1 MKGKRIF
8 IGLLAFILLFSGCA
22 TAETKSVL
30 RLWDFTSNDVNRA
43 FWLEHPELG
52 YTNIAYNPFDDLLR
66 QIEQTQPDALIL
78 NLWNDDLNR
87 CIDAGLTADLSSS
100 PAIAQAV
107 SRMAP
112 WIQALVTTEGGQ
124 ILALPTGAS
133 VSPFYW
139 YQDAWDAAGLTEEDV
154 PQSYTELLDF
164 LDAWARNPTKGVCAS
179 RLLRWHTGKEQYDY
193 MYWLTELLLLSHEM
207 QQRYAGE
214 AVTFNT
220 PEFIELA
227 RRSRETGEA
236 LYQAEPRQ
244 SKRGSMLQLFQ
255 SDIYG
260 GEHANKGRPY
270 GMSHT
275 VPLRITSDQPKL
287 SWLRVKVA
295 FIRRGSPQFEEALLL
310 LEQLLQTRHWQHD
323 HILYMDFAP
332 GDYPY
337 EGGRTGRVDEGW
349 LADYRGYDG
358 AFVAYPLSFNE
369 SRDGEALSGKEK
381 LMMRFF
387 AGQIT
392 AEDFAQKLDELLW

>member
-22 TAETKSVL
+22 SAETKSVL

-66 QIEQTQPDALIL
+66 QIEQTQPDALL
-78 NLWNDDLNR
+78 LSLWNDDLNR
-87 CIDAGLTADLSSS
+87 FVDAGLTADLSSS
-100 PAIAQAV
+100 PGDCAGRIPHGPLDSGARNHRRRPNSGPAD
-107 SRMAP
+107 
-112 WIQALVTTEGGQ
+112 
-124 ILALPTGAS
+124 GAS
-133 VSPFYW
+133 VAPFYL

-164 LDAWARNPTKGVCAS
+164 LDKWARNPAKGVCAS
-179 RLLRWHTGKEQYDY
+179 HLLRWHTGKEQYDY

-214 AVTFNT
+214 AVRFET

-227 RRSRETGEA
+227 RRTRETGEA

-255 SDIYG
+255 SDISG

-275 VPLRITSDQPKL
+275 VPLRITRDQPKL
-287 SWLRVKVA
+287 AWLRVKVA
-295 FIRRGSPQFEEALLL
+295 FIRQGSPLFQEALLL

-323 HILYMDFAP
+323 HILYMDFTP

-337 EGGRTGRVDEGW
+337 EGGRTGHVDEGW

-392 AEDFAQKLDELLW
+392 AEDFAQKLDELLL